1 MRPVKNFW
9 IAVSATCFAAAALLL
24 WRQHLDAAFVI
35 ATIGAL
41 AWFLNYRSRLKELLP
56 DELISEPDS
65 APGTDQESNQSN
77 DK

>member
-1 MRPVKNFW
+1 MKNFW
-9 IAVSATCFAAAALLL
+9 IALSATCFAAAAFLL
-24 WRQHLDAAFVI
+24 WRKHLDAAFVI

-56 DELISEPDS
+56 DELLPEQDGDPGSEN
-65 APGTDQESNQSN
+65 GFNQSN